1 MRLRTLLS
9 MTSAAALLACHGE
22 LLIGG
27 EPDGGSSASDSA
39 SVSGSGGPDAASP
52 TGASSGASP
61 TGASSGASP
70 TDASSGASPTGASSG
85 GSPTDAIDHGCG
97 SAAVSFGT
105 DIMPIFQGGCTL
117 ASVCHGQMN
126 NISEENLYL
135 GQNGAGG
142 GSADIQAVYSGLVGV
157 ASKEDPSM
165 NLVAAGDPSKS
176 YLWHKVYG
184 DQNSNPSVASGCANA
199 PSPCPDC
206 NASTPCG
213 GSQPYLGGV
222 LGGADL
228 CAIKNWIGQGAQNN

>member
-27 EPDGGSSASDSA
+27 EPDGGSSAPDSA
-39 SVSGSGGPDAASP
+39 GVSGSGGPDAALLP
-52 TGASSGASP
+52 GASSG
-61 TGASSGASP
+61 G
-70 TDASSGASPTGASSG
+70 SPTGASSG
-85 GSPTDAIDHGCG
+85 GSPTDAIAHGCG

-105 DIMPIFQGGCTL
+105 DIMPIFQRGCTL
-117 ASVCHGQMN
+117 ASVCHGQMK

-135 GQNGAGG
+135 GQNGGGG

-157 ASKEDPSM
+157 PSEEDPSM
-165 NLVAAGDPSKS
+165 NLVAAGDPSRS

-199 PSPCPDC
+199 PSQCQDC
-206 NASTPCG
+206 NTSTPCG
-213 GSQPYLGGV
+213 GSQPYLGEA
-222 LGGADL
+222 LGSADL
-228 CAIKNWIGQGAQNN
+228 CAIQNWIGQGAQNN